1 MIIQHPN
8 MVNLGIMLFLIR
20 GIFSGLC
27 GSPIQTLS
35 VIDFPKEEIGQASSI
50 FNACRQV
57 AINFGVAL
65 SSISLFLGLK
75 INNIVSLE
83 NITQK
88 QVFNVFI
95 WGFWAIPVIAF
106 EFYCVDRF

>member
-8 MVNLGIMLFLIR
+8 MVNLDIMLFLIR

-65 SSISLFLGLK
+65 SSILLK

-95 WGFWAIPVIAF
+95 WGFWAIPVIAIIGILIT
-106 EFYCVDRF
+106 RKI